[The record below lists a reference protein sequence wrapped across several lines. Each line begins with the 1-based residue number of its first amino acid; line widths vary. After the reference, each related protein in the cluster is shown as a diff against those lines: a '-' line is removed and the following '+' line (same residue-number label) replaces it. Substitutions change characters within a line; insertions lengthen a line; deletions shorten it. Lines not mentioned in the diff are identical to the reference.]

1 MTTLAKGLLPV
12 SALFN
17 KTLREV
23 IELSAS
29 ASPTPGGGSVSAIV
43 ACFGLAMTAM
53 VCNLT
58 IGKKKYRDVEPQ
70 VKEILGTASDLM
82 KRMEE
87 LADKDMAEFNN
98 YMTAFRMPK
107 ESDAEKRIRDEAM
120 QKALIGATETPL
132 KIARVCLEALRITV
146 RLSGMGNKTA
156 ISDAGVAAVV
166 FDAAL
171 NGVLLSAEINI
182 PAIED
187 QDYVK
192 KIINEIKT
200 ITAEARRLKDESMAA
215 VRARIK
221 ES

>member
-1 MTTLAKGLLPV
+1 M
-12 SALFN
+12 SALFS

-23 IELSAS
+23 IDLSAS
-29 ASPTPGGGSVSAIV
+29 SSPAPGGGSVSAIV
-43 ACFGLAMTAM
+43 ACFGLAMTTM

-58 IGKKKYRDVEPQ
+58 AGKKKYQDVESQ

-87 LADKDMAEFNN
+87 LVDRDMAEFNN

-120 QKALIGATETPL
+120 QKALISATETPL
-132 KIARVCLEALRITV
+132 NIAHVCLEALRITV

-171 NGVLLSAEINI
+171 NGVLLSAEINVAMI
-182 PAIED
+182 KD

-192 KIINEIKT
+192 RIINEKEIMV
-200 ITAEARRLKDESMAA
+200 AEAGRLKDETMVV

>member
-1 MTTLAKGLLPV
+1 M

>member
-1 MTTLAKGLLPV
+1 LTTLAKGLLPV